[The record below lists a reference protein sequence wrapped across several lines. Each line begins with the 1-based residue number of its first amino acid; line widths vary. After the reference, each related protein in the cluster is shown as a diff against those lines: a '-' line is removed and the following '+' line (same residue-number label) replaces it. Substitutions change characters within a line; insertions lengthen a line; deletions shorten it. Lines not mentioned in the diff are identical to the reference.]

1 MLNQALILEHSGN
14 TYVCVL
20 AEYLWEVVP
29 LSTKN
34 QASVRLLCVIIEHL
48 LLPIMETVPGAP
60 GWELTPASF
69 ALGPKLLVWGC
80 LRAAPGLT
88 VDRGTLVTWACLN
101 PACHRVMKG
110 PRGQSLVT
118 AVPQFP
124 LPHNG
129 PKHGL

>member
-1 MLNQALILEHSGN
+1 MLNQALILEHSGD

-88 VDRGTLVTWACLN
+88 VDRGHLGDLGMFEPSLPQSNEGTTGPVS
-101 PACHRVMKG
+101 CHSCASVSS
-110 PRGQSLVT
+110 PT
-118 AVPQFP
+118 
-124 LPHNG
+124 
-129 PKHGL
+129 